1 MSKVKIALAL
11 GGVIL
16 IATATVPGTRLVMGG
31 EGEGRKPPDLS
42 TLPTPP
48 YTGCGYF
55 DDEGHA
61 VADPTCAK
69 SNPVR
74 FESSP
79 PPFGFR
85 NE

>member
-1 MSKVKIALAL
+1 MRRITLAL

-16 IATATVPGTRLVMGG
+16 VVAGAVPGAGLVMGG

-48 YTGCGYF
+48 YSGCGYF

-61 VADPTCAK
+61 IADPTCTK

-74 FESSP
+74 FEVNSTP
-79 PPFGFR
+79 TY
-85 NE
+85 